1 MIIKP
6 DDIKAVSALFD
17 GWEETLVYSCL
28 EGTMGEIYS
37 TRDGLSAMA
46 MINDFCFLSGAPSG
60 ELAAFRPENRGGFII
75 MVPQNE
81 GWAQIIKS
89 VYGRRTAL
97 LTRYATKKN
106 TVFDTVRLRNLAAP
120 PEGYRIEMIGRHIYE
135 ACLNDGWSRDLAVTN
150 LSPPTA

>member
-37 TRDGLSAMA
+37 THDGLSAMA

-75 MVPQNE
+75 YHNGTAE
-81 GWAQIIKS
+81 
-89 VYGRRTAL
+89 RRMGPDYKI
-97 LTRYATKKN
+97 RI
-106 TVFDTVRLRNLAAP
+106 RP
-120 PEGYRIEMIGRHIYE
+120 PHGSAYPLCHKEKYRF
-135 ACLNDGWSRDLAVTN
+135 
-150 LSPPTA
+150 